1 MSTLI
6 CNVLIVA
13 WVDITVTLTPDTL
26 NFYHQVLQQDIV
38 SLRTIS
44 AEALRTFAAKGMQD
58 PSEKLQ
64 VLKIL
69 NAVSL
74 VDPLESSTR
83 DVKDDHEVVLFRAML
98 ASFLQ
103 AFGIELIKLTELPEA
118 PEHLKAEAESMLSEV
133 IPLILRFLSDRNPEV
148 PTAISGFVSELLRT
162 FKKYVKPPVAGAAH
176 RANGSSSMP
185 PPPAP
190 VPLPPQKRQFLS
202 SVLEVVVRQ
211 LEWPEDADW
220 EVINDDS
227 DPDDDIEAFCA
238 MRQSFRSVIDN
249 IAAID
254 KSLHTEV
261 VANAVVSTLDRL
273 RSQGPS
279 GVTWQQAELA
289 AYLVF
294 TFGEISKS
302 NSRQAFYELPPELA
316 NKTAPKMARTS
327 GKMAADSTMSSGQTT
342 PTAASNSAVDM
353 SSLDTTKID
362 YDQYPLTPLGQLLSL
377 CMTSGLSSYPHPSV
391 PLQFFEIAVRYVDF
405 WKIKGAIQPML
416 EALLDSRGIHHSDE
430 KVRRRTFYLLSR
442 FIKECRIEM
451 ESSMIPII
459 LENLNDVLPI
469 QPKLPTRDANDETDI
484 LLKATSGKS
493 YFQDQLYLFETAGML
508 VYLTRSDPSGQMNYL
523 AAVAGPLMTGLG
535 TGLEQYRQ
543 NPRDLS
549 AVLLVHHHLLALG
562 HFAKGFPPVTDDQI
576 EAQPYQQPFKQ
587 MTEALLEALDVMK
600 TQRVIRDGARF
611 AFGQFVTAIGST
623 IAELVP
629 RFVSSVVTE
638 FDPTELVDFLAFQS
652 LLMHRLKNNAFE
664 TMDMVLLP
672 LLSRIFAVLGAPVTG
687 TDEAL
692 IHRKL
697 QEAYLNFFTAI
708 MNANLEG
715 VFITSRNKPE
725 FENVL
730 TSLLA
735 LAQDGTDVMSQRLAW
750 SFFAKSE
757 IAWGTSH
764 AASTEPSV
772 FAETAAS
779 NFSQKVAAGLANA
792 TNQHIISKE
801 QRAAQSLPGYETFIY
816 QSLIPTAFAVPADSK
831 FNMRS
836 GQPVLAEI
844 SVVLRNLLHARG
856 QEGIDYLLGDL
867 LPKLQCPPEI
877 AQQLVQQL
885 RTQQS
890 KDFRKTFTEFIKYM
904 RS

>member
-1 MSTLI
+1 MRT
-6 CNVLIVA
+6 VA
-13 WVDITVTLTPDTL
+13 
-26 NFYHQVLQQDIV
+26 
-38 SLRTIS
+38 
-44 AEALRTFAAKGMQD
+44 AEIMRTFAAKGMQD

-74 VDPLESSTR
+74 VDPLEASTR
-83 DVKDDHEVVLFRAML
+83 DVKDDHQLVLFRAAL

-103 AFGIELIKLTELPEA
+103 AFGIELIKLTELADVQEQVT
-118 PEHLKAEAESMLSEV
+118 AEAESMLSEA
-133 IPLILRFLSDRNPEV
+133 IPLVLRFLSDRHPEV

-162 FKKYVKPPVAGAAH
+162 FKKYVRPQVTAPAT
-176 RANGSSSMP
+176 RTNGSTSMP
-185 PPPAP
+185 PPSAP
-190 VPLPPQKRQFLS
+190 IPLPPQKRQFLA

-227 DPDDDIEAFCA
+227 DPDEEIEAFCA

-261 VANAVVSTLDRL
+261 VANAVVTTLDRL
-273 RSQGPS
+273 RNQGPS
-279 GVTWQQAELA
+279 SVTWQQAELA

-302 NSRQAFYELPPELA
+302 NSRAAFYELPPELVS
-316 NKTAPKMARTS
+316 KTAFKMARTS
-327 GKMAADSTMSSGQTT
+327 GKLAADSTMSSGQTT
-342 PTAASNSAVDM
+342 PTASNSTVDM
-353 SSLDTTKID
+353 ATLDLSKID

-377 CMTSGLSSYPHPSV
+377 SMTSGLSSYPHPSV

-405 WKIKGAIQPML
+405 WKIKGGIQPML
-416 EALLDSRGIHHSDE
+416 EALLDSRGIHHADE

-451 ESSMIPII
+451 EASMIPII
-459 LENLNDVLPI
+459 LDSLRDVLSI
-469 QPKLPTRDANDETDI
+469 EPKLPTRDPNDEMD
-484 LLKATSGKS
+484 LLQRATSGRS
-493 YFQDQLYLFETAGML
+493 YFQDQLYLFEAAGML
-508 VYLTRSDPSGQMNYL
+508 VYMTRSDSTQQMNYL
-523 AAVAGPLMTGLG
+523 AAIAGPLMSGMG
-535 TGLEQYRQ
+535 AGLERYRQ
-543 NPRDLS
+543 NPRDLE
-549 AVLLVHHHLLALG
+549 AVLIVHHHLLALG
-562 HFAKGFPPVTDDQI
+562 HFAKGFPPVSDDQI
-576 EAQPYQQPFKQ
+576 EAQPYRQPFKQ

-600 TQRVIRDGARF
+600 TQRVIRDSARF
-611 AFGQFVTAIGST
+611 AFSQFVTAIGST
-623 IAELVP
+623 VAELVP

-638 FDPTELVDFLAFQS
+638 FEPTELVDFLAFGS

-672 LLSRIFAVLGAPVTG
+672 LLSRIFAVLGSPVTG
-687 TDEAL
+687 TDESL
-692 IHRKL
+692 VHGKL

-715 VFITSRNKPE
+715 VFITDRNKPE

-735 LAQDGTDVMSQRLAW
+735 LSRDCSDVMSQRLAW
-750 SFFAKSE
+750 SFLAKSE
-757 IAWGTSH
+757 IAWGTSQA
-764 AASTEPSV
+764 AASEPSV

-779 NFSQKVAAGLANA
+779 NFSQKVAAGLVSA
-792 TNQHIISKE
+792 TNQHVIPKA
-801 QRAAQSLPGYETFIY
+801 QRAAQALPGYETFIY
-816 QSLIPTAFAVPADSK
+816 QSLIPTAFSVPADSK
-831 FNMRS
+831 FNMRT

-844 SVVLRNLLHARG
+844 SIVLRNLLHARG
-856 QEGIDYLLGDL
+856 QEGIDYLLTDL
-867 LPKLQCPPEI
+867 LPKLQCPPEM
-877 AQQLVQQL
+877 AQQLVQHLQS
-885 RTQQS
+885 QQS
-890 KDFRKTFTEFIKYM
+890 KDFRKTFTEFIKAM